1 MIYITQVFS
10 YSYTFL
16 VNPGIPRKSTSLQD
30 SNPNKLKTGYRFC
43 NQCRLLTKIDDNT
56 NHCDD
61 CNVCIEGIVYFLFI
75 GYDHHCP
82 WTSKCIGK
90 GNLFG
95 FYVFVTSTM
104 LLFGYIVFALS
115 MVNSN

>member
-1 MIYITQVFS
+1 MR
-10 YSYTFL
+10 L
-16 VNPGIPRKSTSLQD
+16 D
-30 SNPNKLKTGYRFC
+30 SK
-43 NQCRLLTKIDDNT
+43 T

-61 CNVCIEGIVYFLFI
+61 CNVCIE

-90 GNLFG
+90 GNIKS

-104 LLFGYIVFALS
+104 LLIGYLIFAVS
-115 MVNSN
+115 VVNAD